1 MMGARTAGLKT
12 GERLEVTRPG
22 LRYRR
27 SDILL
32 DYGRAA
38 LGASLSGAVLAA
50 QASPAVVA
58 TAGGLTALF
67 AVFAVRTVL
76 RQIVRYEV
84 SPSGIAANGWRQVR
98 LEWAKLDRLKLRYYA
113 PRRKRAKG
121 WMTLTMRASG
131 QQLSVDSTLPEFEH
145 IAVLAVAAA
154 QQNGVMLD
162 DFTIGNLAAFPPL
175 AQAGA
180 ERP

>member
-1 MMGARTAGLKT
+1 MKENGS
-12 GERLEVTRPG
+12 G

-50 QASPAVVA
+50 QASPAVA
-58 TAGGLTALF
+58 MAAGGLTALF
-67 AVFAVRTVL
+67 GVFAVRTVL
-76 RQIVRYEV
+76 RQIMRYDV
-84 SPSGIAANGWRQVR
+84 SSSGIVATGWRQVR

-121 WMTLTMRASG
+121 WMTLTLGASG
-131 QQLSVDSTLPEFEH
+131 QRLSLDSTLPEFER
-145 IAVLAVAAA
+145 IAALAVAAA
-154 QQNGVMLD
+154 QQNGVVFD
-162 DFTIGNLAAFPPL
+162 DFTMGNLAALQPL
-175 AQAGA
+175 SQAAA
-180 ERP
+180 EWP

>member
-1 MMGARTAGLKT
+1 MKVN
-12 GERLEVTRPG
+12 ESG

-50 QASPAVVA
+50 QASPAVA
-58 TAGGLTALF
+58 MAAGGLTALF

-76 RQIVRYEV
+76 RQIIRYEV
-84 SPSGIAANGWRQVR
+84 SPLAIVAKGWRQVR
-98 LEWAKLDRLKLRYYA
+98 VEWDKLDRLKLRYYA

-121 WMTLTMRASG
+121 WMTLTMHASG
-131 QQLSVDSTLPEFEH
+131 QRLSLDSTLPGFDR
-145 IAVLAVAAA
+145 IAALAVAAA
-154 QQNGVMLD
+154 QQNGVVLD
-162 DFTIGNLAAFPPL
+162 DFTIGNLAALQPL
-175 AQAGA
+175 PQAAA